1 MYSYNPYSRSYLAHY
16 GVKGMKW
23 GVRRYQNEDG
33 TLTSLGKKRSAYK
46 EASAKAK
53 KDPHDFQAQV
63 EANYRRREFND
74 QKIRDKI
81 ADQKTKS
88 KRQKDLEEQYVK
100 QGFTKDE
107 ASIQAYKRVR
117 TERVLA
123 VVAGMAATGLMAY
136 AAYKHYDNTVD
147 RLIKS
152 NTALGRIS
160 SNNNKSVRD
169 AFYAFANSHDENR
182 YTGLYGAW
190 TIKSQGQAFKKSIS
204 VGKSGLKV
212 ASPES
217 ARKILS
223 NLYKNDPQYRS
234 DVRTLLLA
242 YSRTDLTDKQ
252 KRLVKNALSDLADAN
267 VTRNVYDAVN
277 TTLVFHGVP
286 AADRASSKFYSAL
299 KGAGYSAIRDM
310 NDFKYSGYNAR
321 NPLIIFDNSKINVDA
336 VSKLGEQIVQRQN
349 NIEMSKMAASELGK
363 GLIPS
368 LIPGIAAYGSVFAA
382 SSVSDNRFV
391 RNYRKE
397 HPNSK
402 LSRNEILRL
411 KDSK

>member
-23 GVRRYQNEDG
+23 GVRRYRNEDG
-33 TLTSLGKKRSAYK
+33 SLTSLGQKRY
-46 EASAKAK
+46 EYQQAK
-53 KDPHDFQAQV
+53 KAPGRKDSAEIAF
-63 EANYRRREFND
+63 RKREFKD
-74 QKIRDKI
+74 QKIREKI
-81 ADQKTKS
+81 ANQKSKS
-88 KRQKDLEEQYVK
+88 KRQTELENKYLKE
-100 QGFTKDE
+100 GFTKDE
-107 ASIQAYKRVR
+107 AAIQAYKRVR
-117 TERVLA
+117 AERALIA
-123 VVAGMAATGLMAY
+123 LGGMALAGLGAY
-136 AAYKHYDNTVD
+136 VAYKHYDNTVD
-147 RLIKS
+147 RLLKS
-152 NTALGRIS
+152 GTSLGRIS
-160 SNNNKSVRD
+160 SNDDKSVKD
-169 AFYAFANSHDENR
+169 AFYAFANKHDENR

-190 TIKSQGQAFKKSIS
+190 TIKSQGRAFKKSIT

-223 NLYKNDPQYRS
+223 NLYKNDPQYQS
-234 DVRTLLLA
+234 DIMGLLLG
-242 YSRTDLTDKQ
+242 YSRAARGDKQ
-252 KRLVKNALSDLADAN
+252 RLLARSALYDLANGN

-277 TTLVFHGVP
+277 MTLSSHGVP
-286 AADRASSKFYSAL
+286 AADSASSKFYSAL

-349 NIEMSKMAASELGK
+349 NIEMSKMAASELGR

-368 LIPGIAAYGSVFAA
+368 LIPGIAAYGSAFAA
-382 SSVSDNRFV
+382 SSVSGNRFV

-402 LSRNEILRL
+402 LSRNEILKL
-411 KDSK
+411 KESH